1 MQSRGSSAAKLRR
14 SHELTRKSHQIDLEL
29 ALTRSLAL
37 CMIDQYLTQ
46 FLDHLRYERNVSAH
60 TVRNYESDLIQ
71 FFDFLAAANRSNQT
85 ASRAHA
91 RRRQPAIAQID
102 HLTIREWLS
111 NLHSDHKKKT
121 SIARKL
127 AALRTFFQFLVRE
140 EIIETNPAKLVA
152 TPRKEKKLPA
162 HLSIEDAI
170 RFIETPDSETDFGKR
185 DRAILEL
192 LYATGVRV
200 SELVSLNLRDIDF
213 QNKLLRVLG
222 KRRKER
228 IVPFGDPAANALHDY
243 FPVRQKLLLNAPV
256 TSRDAQ
262 PLILNYQGTRMST
275 RSVGRLVEKYI
286 RLCAGIHDIS
296 PHALRHSFATHLLD
310 SGADLRDIQEL
321 LGHARLSTTQ
331 IYTHVSMEKLIE
343 VYDKAHPK
351 A

>member
-1 MQSRGSSAAKLRR
+1 M
-14 SHELTRKSHQIDLEL
+14 L
-29 ALTRSLAL
+29 A
-37 CMIDQYLTQ
+37 DHLTQ

-60 TVRNYESDLIQ
+60 TLRNYESDLTQ
-71 FFDFLAAANRSNQT
+71 FFEFLSPSKTEVAGKPDAKKSSRRT
-85 ASRAHA
+85 A
-91 RRRQPAIAQID
+91 PVIEQID
-102 HLTIREWLS
+102 HLTIREWLAT
-111 NLHSDHKKKT
+111 LHSDHKKKA

-140 EIIETNPAKLVA
+140 EVIESNPAKLVA
-152 TPRKEKKLPA
+152 TPRKEKKLPV
-162 HLSIEDAI
+162 HLSIEDAV
-170 RFIETPDSETDFGKR
+170 RFIETPDVDTDFGKR

-192 LYATGVRV
+192 LYATGIRV
-200 SELVSLNLRDIDF
+200 GELVNINLRDIDF
-213 QNKLLRVLG
+213 KNKLLRVFG

-228 IVPFGDPAANALHDY
+228 IVPFGEPAAKALQEY
-243 FPVRQKLLLNAPV
+243 LSVRERFLMNAPV
-256 TSRDAQ
+256 TKRDAQ
-262 PLILNYQGTRMST
+262 PLILNYQGTRMTT